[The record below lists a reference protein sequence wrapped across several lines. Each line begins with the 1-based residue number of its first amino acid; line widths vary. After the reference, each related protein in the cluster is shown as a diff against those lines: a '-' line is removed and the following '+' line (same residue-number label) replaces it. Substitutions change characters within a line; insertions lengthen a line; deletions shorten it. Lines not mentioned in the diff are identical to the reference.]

1 MWKKYLLPAASLG
14 MLLFA
19 ILHVVRGQQT
29 RPKLEPPDPPARVP
43 FERAVAASG
52 IIEAETENISVGSYL
67 PGVVV
72 EVFVK
77 VGNEVEKGAP
87 LFRLDDRALRAE
99 LGARKAALESARAQ
113 LLRLDAMP
121 RPEEV
126 PPSRAKVAEAR
137 ENLLD
142 WEDQAR
148 RAEALHNT
156 RAGTEED
163 LVRKRQGASVAREQL
178 ARAEAD
184 LKLLEAGA
192 WQADRRVT
200 EAAVKQAEA
209 QVVQTEIELERLVVK
224 ALVPGEVLQV
234 NVRPGEFVGAPPD
247 KVLIVLGNVR
257 QMHVRADIDEHDIPR
272 FRPDATAVASPR
284 GDPHQRL
291 PLRFVRLEPYVIPKK
306 SLTGDN
312 TERVDTRVL
321 QVIYCI
327 ERRGDRRV
335 YVGQQLD
342 VFLEDGGR

>member
-19 ILHVVRGQQT
+19 VLHVVRGQQT
-29 RPKLEPPDPPARVP
+29 RPKLEPLSPPARVP
-43 FERAVAASG
+43 FDRAVAATG
-52 IIEAETENISVGSYL
+52 LVEAETENISVGSYL

-99 LGARKAALESARAQ
+99 LAARKAALDAARAQ
-113 LLRLDAMP
+113 LARLEAMP

-126 PPSRAKVAEAR
+126 PPSKAKVAEAR
-137 ENLLD
+137 ANLLD
-142 WEDQAR
+142 WEDQRR
-148 RAEALHNT
+148 RAEALLAT
-156 RAGTEED
+156 RAVPDEEWS
-163 LVRKRQGASVAREQL
+163 RKRQGTEMAREQL
-178 ARAEAD
+178 ARAEAE
-184 LKLLEAGA
+184 LALLEAGA
-192 WQADRRVT
+192 WQADKRVS
-200 EAAVKQAEA
+200 EATVKQMEA
-209 QVVQTEIELERLVVK
+209 QLTQTEVELDRLVVK

-247 KVLIVLGNVR
+247 KALIVLGNVR
-257 QMHVRADIDEHDIPR
+257 QMHVRVDVDEHDIPR
-272 FRPDATAVASPR
+272 FRRDAPAVASPR
-284 GDPHQRL
+284 GDPECRL

-321 QVIYCI
+321 QVIYALGQ
-327 ERRGDRRV
+327 RGEKRV
-335 YVGQQLD
+335 FVGQQLD
-342 VFLEDGGR
+342 VFLDDGGK